1 MRERLIKQLDYKERQ
16 WLYKAV
22 FQMIMSDKSVAR
34 EEIDELKYTLRLI
47 TGKDLKDYSSIVN
60 SAEYLI
66 PLKPLNNISF
76 DHAFIMLMEIA
87 RVSAIDSDFVLA
99 EEELITEIMS
109 LLDFKES
116 TVNKVIQWTKKLAII
131 NKEEGDLRKE
141 LENSYRDKK

>member
-16 WLYKAV
+16 WLYKAI

-60 SAEYLI
+60 TAEYLV

-76 DHAFIMLMEIA
+76 DHAFIILMEIA
-87 RVSAIDSDFVLA
+87 RVSAIDSDFVSA

-116 TVNKVIQWTKKLAII
+116 AVNKVIQWTKKLAKI
-131 NKEEGDLRKE
+131 NKEEENLRNE
-141 LENSYRDKK
+141 LGNSYRDNK

>member
-1 MRERLIKQLDYKERQ
+1 M
-16 WLYKAV
+16 YKAI

-47 TGKDLKDYSSIVN
+47 TGKDLKDYSSIVK

-66 PLKPLNNISF
+66 PLKPFNNISF
-76 DHAFIMLMEIA
+76 DHAFIILMEIA
-87 RVSAIDSDFVLA
+87 RVSAIDSDFVLE

-116 TVNKVIQWTKKLAII
+116 AVNKVIQWTKKLAII
-131 NKEEGDLRKE
+131 NKEEEDLRKE
-141 LENSYRDKK
+141 LENSYRDNK